1 MVNLMSGVPL
11 QLSVRSPPWLCAIFF
26 AIASPRPVP
35 AGFVVKNGSNRCSNA
50 PCVIGGPLFST
61 SIFIAE
67 SESCAD
73 IRIVDPGGEASIAF
87 IIRLSSACCN
97 PLASQLPVQSLGRV
111 YLNLQITFCG
121 SCLR

>member
-1 MVNLMSGVPL
+1 MSGVPL

-67 SESCAD
+67 SEIMRGHSNRRPRGRSID
-73 IRIVDPGGEASIAF
+73 RVHHQVEQRLLQTVSIA
-87 IIRLSSACCN
+87 I
-97 PLASQLPVQSLGRV
+97 PVQSLGQV
-111 YLNLQITFCG
+111 HLNLQITFRG
-121 SCLR
+121 SCL